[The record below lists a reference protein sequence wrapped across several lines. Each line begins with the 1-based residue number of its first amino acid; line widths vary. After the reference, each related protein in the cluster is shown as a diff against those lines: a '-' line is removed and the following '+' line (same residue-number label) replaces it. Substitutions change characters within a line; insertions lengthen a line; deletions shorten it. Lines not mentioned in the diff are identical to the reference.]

1 MGWKSCTLIYTNS
14 GVGRQVSD
22 AMYGRR
28 IRYGTAMERIA
39 VYGFEPHQI
48 KRSLDQLIATGNRI
62 VLFADTDP
70 ISQIRYLQYA
80 KEAGVFGKGWAWIT
94 MNDIS
99 PGFEQEIG
107 QDDHISEYDGLMFVS
122 GLWDL
127 TGEPRYDSLNQI
139 WKSKRVPED
148 YTRPENWESDGL
160 SFNGPSAYSCTELLA
175 LGLRRALD
183 SYDGGRSVAL
193 SDLRNRT
200 FNSSQM
206 VPSFYNLDYT
216 GPAGQMVFNSTGDL
230 RFGYFDIS
238 YMKDGKS
245 YPYVKV
251 KLDEFEF
258 RPNTTIIYP
267 GGTTEKPV
275 GTIARHEV
283 NPNIYRGYG
292 LFAFII
298 SLLGFASCIIM
309 VVLIFLFRH
318 LKPIMAASP
327 FFCYLQLIGLAM
339 IYVGLILCIGKPT
352 IVKCV
357 LLQLFLAIGF
367 SLTMGSMIAKNYRVY
382 RIFQN
387 VFTIRTTRLK
397 SYYLVRMVGLIM
409 ALAVLPLIVWYAIFP
424 MEVIEYDLSTITF
437 CWLCSYPSAKVG
449 NWNNFTISE
458 LAVAVWCF
466 LLVAVSTF
474 LAFKTRNISST
485 WSETNQIAYVSY
497 NTGIAS
503 LIASPAFFL
512 PLDSYLVSFYLKIS
526 SALFAVSFSLA
537 VLYFPKFF
545 VIFRVILKETTKFS
559 LYRMNAD
566 SEVELT
572 KPSYS
577 SSLEDNLNLN
587 MVAKNLFD
595 FTVQAHE
602 GVLPVKKMARFEFF
616 SIWELKHIILLP
628 MKQSFVLTDKSKKN
642 ATLHSYTDCEIIP
655 SEEASHHSFR
665 VRTDVGLVFL
675 FQVSDREALERW
687 VKWFKGGKADEATVK
702 KDQDSPVPLDQ
713 LSLPK
718 LQSTTFGVGNDSGT
732 TSSIAQPSMAAHS
745 SFYTPSAFSNIS
757 QQIQDGSQS
766 ALHNPLLSSNNL
778 ENNMSGINGG
788 SFGVVQSSWQR
799 YS

>member
-1 MGWKSCTLIYTNS
+1 
-14 GVGRQVSD
+14 
-22 AMYGRR
+22 
-28 IRYGTAMERIA
+28 
-39 VYGFEPHQI
+39 
-48 KRSLDQLIATGNRI
+48 
-62 VLFADTDP
+62 
-70 ISQIRYLQYA
+70 
-80 KEAGVFGKGWAWIT
+80 
-94 MNDIS
+94 
-99 PGFEQEIG
+99 
-107 QDDHISEYDGLMFVS
+107 
-122 GLWDL
+122 
-127 TGEPRYDSLNQI
+127 
-139 WKSKRVPED
+139 
-148 YTRPENWESDGL
+148 
-160 SFNGPSAYSCTELLA
+160 
-175 LGLRRALD
+175 
-183 SYDGGRSVAL
+183 
-193 SDLRNRT
+193 
-200 FNSSQM
+200 M

-216 GPAGQMVFNSTGDL
+216 GPAGHMVFNDTGDL

-238 YMKDGKS
+238 YMKDGMS

-251 KLDEFEF
+251 KLDKFEF

-267 GGTTEKPV
+267 GRTTEKPA

-283 NPNIYRGYG
+283 NPNIYKGYG
-292 LFAFII
+292 LFVLIM
-298 SLLGFASCIIM
+298 SVLGFASCVLM

-327 FFCYLQLIGLAM
+327 FFCYLQLVGLAM
-339 IYVGLILCIGKPT
+339 MYVGIVLCLGKPT
-352 IVKCV
+352 VVKCV
-357 LLQLFLAIGF
+357 LLQLFLTVGF
-367 SLTMGSMIAKNYRVY
+367 SLTMGSIIAKNYS
-382 RIFQN
+382 FQN

-397 SYYLVRMVGLIM
+397 SYYLVRMVGVIM

-424 MEVIEYDLSTITF
+424 MQVIEYDLSVTTF
-437 CWLCSYPSAKVG
+437 CWLCAYPTAKVG
-449 NWNNFTISE
+449 SWENFTISE
-458 LAVAVWCF
+458 LAVGVWCF

-474 LAFKTRNISST
+474 LAFKTRNISSK

-497 NTGIAS
+497 NTGIAT

-512 PLDSYLVSFYLKIS
+512 PLDNYIVSFYLKIS
-526 SALFAVSFSLA
+526 SALFALTFSLA

-616 SIWELKHIILLP
+616 SIWELKHIILVP

-655 SEEASHHSFR
+655 SEEESHHSFR
-665 VRTDVGLVFL
+665 VRTDDGLVFL

-687 VKWFKGGKADEATVK
+687 FKWFKGGKADDATVK
-702 KDQDSPVPLDQ
+702 KDIPVPLDQ

-718 LQSTTFGVGNDSGT
+718 LQSTTFGVGNNSGT
-732 TSSIAQPSMAAHS
+732 TSIAQPSMAAHS
-745 SFYTPSAFSNIS
+745 SFYTPSAFSTS
-757 QQIQDGSQS
+757 QQVQDGSQS
-766 ALHNPLLSSNNL
+766 ALHNPLISINSLGH
-778 ENNMSGINGG
+778 NMSGINGG
-788 SFGVVQSSWQR
+788 SFGVVESKWKR
-799 YS
+799 YP